1 METKVS
7 EIHVCSVRRMQHLLA
22 ITFRV
27 VESVS
32 DLGLRS
38 CLLHAF
44 GSDRKSQCQNRDI
57 AINAVIAVFASSWSL
72 SSPMAGFQPMLAAMV
87 VYFFRFR
94 QKLDAVFPSPT
105 ADKEEASRQNNKKM
119 IRSFGLAMGSV
130 ALGALMM
137 QTVPFLLREYLN
149 VRLPFW
155 FIYKQ
160 QVFTNVVSSW
170 TMFVMSSFYR

>member
-1 METKVS
+1 
-7 EIHVCSVRRMQHLLA
+7 MQHLLA
-22 ITFRV
+22 VALRV
-27 VESVS
+27 AKSVP

-38 CLLHAF
+38 CLRRAF
-44 GSDRKSQCQNRDI
+44 DSDRKSQCQNRDI

-130 ALGALMM
+130 ALGAFMM